1 MMQGHIVGQQARIE
15 VTFLLTGAPDKSIEF
30 VIDTGFEG
38 ALTLPPAGIAA
49 LGLPMEQTISAK
61 LADGSETE
69 VDVYRGRVLWH
80 TTEVSVAILAMDS
93 QPLLGTALLHG
104 NRVTADWTDGGE
116 IHIEV
121 RS

>member
-1 MMQGHIVGQQARIE
+1 MQGRIVGQHARIE
-15 VTFLLTGAPDKSIEF
+15 VTFLLTAAPDKSIEF

-38 ALTLPPAGIAA
+38 ALTLPPADISA

-69 VDVYRGRVLWH
+69 VDVYRGRILWH
-80 TTEVSVAILAMDS
+80 TAEVSVAVLAMDS
-93 QPLLGTALLHG
+93 QPLLGTALLLG
-104 NRVTADWTDGGE
+104 NRVTADWMDGEE